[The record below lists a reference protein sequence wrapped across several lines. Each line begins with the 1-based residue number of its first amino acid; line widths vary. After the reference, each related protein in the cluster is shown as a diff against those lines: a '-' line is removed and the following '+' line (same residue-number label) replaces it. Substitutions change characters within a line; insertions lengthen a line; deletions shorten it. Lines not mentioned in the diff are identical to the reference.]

1 MVIVEAA
8 VAIAARRSVGACELS
23 ILVARTP
30 FWFVARLPLARSFA
44 AIAMTFVRRVASRN
58 ELRLRFIGFTVAKP
72 ILSIA
77 MTRALLALAGPG
89 APLSLVG
96 FVVAMPGRP
105 ITILFDHA
113 VIVVLRTLAARF
125 VRGGSCWRRASRSR
139 NSSLLRR
146 AERSADRS
154 SASDDDEVSSSS
166 ASVGSMTELS
176 HSPTDMPERRAAS
189 RAAARASGRRPLKF
203 HGPPDFILTSKSP
216 AEQELLA
223 HSS

>member
-8 VAIAARRSVGACELS
+8 VAIAARRSVGALELS

-58 ELRLRFIGFTVAKP
+58 ELRLQFIGFTVAKP

-77 MTRALLALAGPG
+77 MTRVLLALAGPG

-96 FVVAMPGRP
+96 FAVAMPRHP
-105 ITILFDHA
+105 IAILFDHA

-125 VRGGSCWRRASRSR
+125 VRHIFAPA
-139 NSSLLRR
+139 LRR
-146 AERSADRS
+146 
-154 SASDDDEVSSSS
+154 
-166 ASVGSMTELS
+166 L
-176 HSPTDMPERRAAS
+176 
-189 RAAARASGRRPLKF
+189 
-203 HGPPDFILTSKSP
+203 
-216 AEQELLA
+216 LLA
-223 HSS
+223 PRFAIAKFFSAPSHGTIGGPFFGVV

>member
-1 MVIVEAA
+1 MVIDEAA
-8 VAIAARRSVGACELS
+8 VAIAARRSVGALELS

-58 ELRLRFIGFTVAKP
+58 ELRLRFIDFTVAKP

-77 MTRALLALAGPG
+77 MTRVLLALAGPG

-96 FVVAMPGRP
+96 FAVAMPGHP

-125 VRGGSCWRRASRSR
+125 VRHIFAPMRR
-139 NSSLLRR
+139 L
-146 AERSADRS
+146 
-154 SASDDDEVSSSS
+154 
-166 ASVGSMTELS
+166 
-176 HSPTDMPERRAAS
+176 
-189 RAAARASGRRPLKF
+189 
-203 HGPPDFILTSKSP
+203 
-216 AEQELLA
+216 LLA
-223 HSS
+223 PRFAIAKFFSAPSHGTIGGPFFGVV